1 MAHALGEMYYL
12 ANLMEERQKQAEQQN
27 LEKEKQGQGPQTV
40 HSGLVF
46 ISPRVP
52 KEFDTVVPSDMGK
65 PVDSTVDSTVDRAV
79 DSCVIM

>member
-12 ANLMEERQKQAEQQN
+12 ANLMEERQKQ
-27 LEKEKQGQGPQTV
+27 EKEKQGQGPQTV

-52 KEFDTVVPSDMGK
+52 KEFDTVVPSDTGN
-65 PVDSTVDSTVDRAV
+65 PVDSTYDSAV

>member
-12 ANLMEERQKQAEQQN
+12 ASLMEERRQK
-27 LEKEKQGQGPQTV
+27 LEKEHKGQEKEGPHV

-52 KEFDTVVPSDMGK
+52 KEFDTVVPSDTGK
-65 PVDSTVDSTVDRAV
+65 PNDAMDDG
-79 DSCVIM
+79 CVIA

>member
-12 ANLMEERQKQAEQQN
+12 ANLMEERQKQAEQQ
-27 LEKEKQGQGPQTV
+27 KQEHGRHIHT
-40 HSGLVF
+40 GLVF

-52 KEFDTVVPSDMGK
+52 KEFDTVVPSDTGK
-65 PVDSTVDSTVDRAV
+65 PVDSTYDSAV